1 MSKQE
6 ADTVSSDQL
15 VSKQAIVMSYNR
27 ITKQASNQSFNHC
40 KELLH
45 QFRYLARLK
54 YYSYHSTD

>member
-40 KELLH
+40 KEFVTSVQIPCKIEIL
-45 QFRYLARLK
+45 
-54 YYSYHSTD
+54 